1 MVNTENQNKV
11 KVAEIIKKNLADCGI
26 SLYIEYVDW
35 ATFTERV
42 ATGNYQMYL
51 GTVKY
56 SAEINPQYVF
66 SNPSVSMQ
74 KLFVEL
80 QQQTTEEGVKK
91 KYYEIQEKAA
101 LELNII
107 PLYFD
112 VNMVM
117 YNNRIE
123 GQVNP
128 CRINV
133 FNGIEGLKLS
143 R

>member
-1 MVNTENQNKV
+1 M
-11 KVAEIIKKNLADCGI
+11 
-26 SLYIEYVDW
+26 DW
-35 ATFTERV
+35 ATFSERV

-56 SAEINPQYVF
+56 SAEINPRYVF
-66 SNPSVSMQ
+66 TNPSVALQ

-80 QQQTTEEGVKK
+80 QSQITEEGIKK
-91 KYYEIQEKAA
+91 KYFEIQEKAA

-117 YNNRIE
+117 YNKRIE
-123 GQVNP
+123 GDFIP
-128 CRINV
+128 YRINV
-133 FNGIEGLKLS
+133 FNGIEGMDLS
-143 R
+143 N